1 MQEIKKINEDGK
13 DKIENHPVLRYYKV
27 FHHSQCEG
35 ISHNFEER
43 EPVPPDPDTAADN
56 LIANYIAR
64 EKINYKEDEGGREAY
79 YAPKKDFIV
88 VPARKYFR
96 SASAM
101 YGTIFHELAHST
113 GAENR
118 LNRPGLRDIS
128 FGNRK
133 YSCEEL
139 IAELTSSYLLESLG
153 ISTDDSVKNS
163 AAYLYDWIQAIR
175 EDETMIIRSA
185 PAAERAARFILDVK

>member
-1 MQEIKKINEDGK
+1 
-13 DKIENHPVLRYYKV
+13 
-27 FHHSQCEG
+27 
-35 ISHNFEER
+35 
-43 EPVPPDPDTAADN
+43 
-56 LIANYIAR
+56 
-64 EKINYKEDEGGREAY
+64 
-79 YAPKKDFIV
+79 
-88 VPARKYFR
+88 
-96 SASAM
+96 M

-139 IAELTSSYLLESLG
+139 IAGLTSSYLLESLG